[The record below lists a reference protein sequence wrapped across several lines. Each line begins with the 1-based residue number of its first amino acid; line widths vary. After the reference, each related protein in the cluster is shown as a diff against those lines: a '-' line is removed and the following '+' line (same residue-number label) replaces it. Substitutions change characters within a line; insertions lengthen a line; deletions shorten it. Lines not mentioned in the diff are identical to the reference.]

1 MVKTQ
6 YMLKRILSYFYP
18 IRIYT
23 QKSDLSKSLEI
34 TWANGDLV
42 MDSENTNYSY
52 GSLQRILKLGLKN
65 IGFAKIKNMESI
77 LVLGVAGG
85 SVIKTLV
92 DDIKYKGK
100 ITGVEI
106 DAEIIKIANQY
117 FKLDEITQL
126 QIIIDDAFEFVLK
139 TKDKHNLII
148 VDIFQDTKMP
158 NFLFESFFIDRI
170 CFLLKSK
177 GFILFNTM
185 LLNKDEN
192 LRNEKLISEFKIV
205 NFTIKSIPRVEK
217 HNELIVIEKLV

>member
-1 MVKTQ
+1 MI
-6 YMLKRILSYFYP
+6 KRLLSYFYP
-18 IRIYT
+18 IKIYS
-23 QKSDLSKSLEI
+23 QKSALSQSIEI

-42 MDSENTNYSY
+42 MDSLNTNYSY

-65 IGFAKIKNMESI
+65 ISFAKIKKMESI
-77 LVLGVAGG
+77 LILGVAGG
-85 SVIKTLV
+85 SVIKTLI
-92 DDIKYKGK
+92 DDIHFTGK

-117 FKLDEITQL
+117 FKLDKIPQL
-126 QIIIDDAFEFVLK
+126 NIVIDDAFEFVLK
-139 TKDKHNLII
+139 TKENYDLII

-158 NFLFESFFIDRI
+158 NFLFETFFIDRI

-185 LLNKDEN
+185 LLNKKEN
-192 LRNEKLISEFKIV
+192 LRNYKLISEFKKE